1 LSCRDNELTDL
12 DLNNN
17 ISLAQLYCDRAQ
29 LNSLNLGNNFVE
41 INDLTEEKRLKI
53 EKEKEM
59 KRYFIF

>member
-1 LSCRDNELTDL
+1 MSCRDNELTDL